1 PGAGEH
7 AQKRHFR
14 QAHRRRAVIDHDDL
28 VAGERHFIAAAG
40 AGAIDRGDEFQAAL
54 PRRFLDAVPR
64 LVGEFAEIDLPG
76 MGRGAQH
83 VDIGA
88 GAEHALLARGQHD
101 GAHLRMLEADAVQ
114 RIVELDIDAEII
126 GIELEL
132 VAGLDAAR
140 LIDIEHQRRDI
151 GRHVE
156 PPMPIALG
164 LRVERDHRL
173 SDPCGENYS
182 ACRGCVKQYDAWRAS
197 NCRLLM
203 FMICSNLW
211 AVDPGGSPSMAE
223 TSNLRVPSKAARF
236 AVFGRFNTGAGDV
249 ADIAIHESH
258 LAKGSRRAVGL
269 QDWLRLA
276 TNIAASA
283 APAGS
288 QLAALTAIGVGAPP
302 LGFTV
307 AEWWKDEDFESKH
320 PRNPKGQPGPGQF
333 RNKTPEEIAQG
344 KTRLAADL
352 RRVQARR
359 EFRIVVMRCLAAAVE
374 GATTPIPVLGQ
385 IDDALAVANIAA
397 AIKEFHD
404 LAIDVAAAVDFLRKA
419 PYTLDQL
426 RVSPESIS
434 FPSYDDFYKVG
445 VEKHF
450 RRAGDGQE
458 YHHIV
463 EDGGDN

>member
-1 PGAGEH
+1 
-7 AQKRHFR
+7 
-14 QAHRRRAVIDHDDL
+14 
-28 VAGERHFIAAAG
+28 
-40 AGAIDRGDEFQAAL
+40 
-54 PRRFLDAVPR
+54 
-64 LVGEFAEIDLPG
+64 
-76 MGRGAQH
+76 
-83 VDIGA
+83 
-88 GAEHALLARGQHD
+88 
-101 GAHLRMLEADAVQ
+101 
-114 RIVELDIDAEII
+114 
-126 GIELEL
+126 
-132 VAGLDAAR
+132 
-140 LIDIEHQRRDI
+140 
-151 GRHVE
+151 
-156 PPMPIALG
+156 
-164 LRVERDHRL
+164 
-173 SDPCGENYS
+173 
-182 ACRGCVKQYDAWRAS
+182 
-197 NCRLLM
+197 
-203 FMICSNLW
+203 
-211 AVDPGGSPSMAE
+211 MAE

-258 LAKGSRRAVGL
+258 LAKSSRRPVGL

-463 EDGGDN
+463 EEGGDNEDDIPASLLQSTDNIIKIPTMVHEAITGEYMKYDEELGMSLREYLRGKPYEVQYEKGIEVLRKLSIIQ